1 MGGRRTDTSELP
13 VEKYLLLKR
22 AYFNGEITMT
32 KRKINTWQICL
43 VALAVGINIV
53 GGQVALFL
61 KLPVYLDSIGTIL
74 TGGAGGPLA
83 GDDSQSYQR
92 YFHGDDCGYLFSVFR
107 PGGDDHR
114 ICQRMDI
121 SEDVCKKG
129 VDPSGGC
136 GYHCSGNNCKRTDQR
151 GAVRRSDVFGVL
163 HPGPASGQN
172 AAGSYGKYICSAVLY
187 RLSGQMYFCF
197 SDKYLHSV
205 AGK

>member
-1 MGGRRTDTSELP
+1 MGGRRTDTSELS
-13 VEKYLLLKR
+13 VEKNLLLKR

-53 GGQVALFL
+53 GGQIALFL

-74 TGGAGGPLA
+74 TGALA
-83 GDDSQSYQR
+83 GPWLGMIPNLIKR

-121 SEDVCKKG
+121 PED
-129 VDPSGGC
+129 
-136 GYHCSGNNCKRTDQR
+136 
-151 GAVRRSDVFGVL
+151 
-163 HPGPASGQN
+163 
-172 AAGSYGKYICSAVLY
+172 I
-187 RLSGQMYFCF
+187 
-197 SDKYLHSV
+197 
-205 AGK
+205 